1 MVSCVLTAPQAHA
14 QGTEESAVP
23 NANQSSQRDNYD
35 VGAEGGGDENAPS
48 VVPNSP
54 GDNSKAGSVPALQGT
69 VTRTA
74 PGGAGVPGAF
84 QMPPNQV
91 PPNQLP
97 YHQYP
102 SQQYQTPP
110 GQPVPFP
117 HYPQGYVLQNNFNAP
132 SGFVPQQGLTPPY
145 QPNFVPPQTPP
156 DVYQSGSAQTDK
168 SADRPKG
175 GLFGSAIKSLLNG
188 AVNQNNAPPAE
199 RPWWI
204 PGNAFTNDSMVA
216 PYHAMDIFWWDKR
229 PIPNKPQ
236 MVRLSTSVSR
246 FWRGNVS
253 EPCFVLVEPDPR
265 APGNFTFQSRQP
277 NGPRGWLQ
285 ALDKPDPSGFPQYR
299 YWLDQ

>member
-1 MVSCVLTAPQAHA
+1 MKTRWLYLFSILLASSLLASLHALA
-14 QGTEESAVP
+14 QGAEESAEP
-23 NANQSSQRDNYD
+23 KSTQ
-35 VGAEGGGDENAPS
+35 VGSGEVAENGNGSGGGDNGSAPPAVLNARDYDVSPS
-48 VVPNSP
+48 REPSAAIP
-54 GDNSKAGSVPALQGT
+54 PLQGN

-74 PGGAGVPGAF
+74 PLGQP
-84 QMPPNQV
+84 
-91 PPNQLP
+91 LP
-97 YHQYP
+97 YPY
-102 SQQYQTPP
+102 
-110 GQPVPFP
+110 
-117 HYPQGYVLQNNFNAP
+117 YPQGYVMPNNFNAP
-132 SGFVPQQGLTPPY
+132 NGFVPQGLTPPY
-145 QPNFVPPQTPP
+145 QPNFAPPQAPP
-156 DVYQSGSAQTDK
+156 NGLQSGSAQTDK
-168 SADRPKG
+168 NSEPPRG
-175 GLFGSAIKSLLNG
+175 GLFGSALKSLLNG
-188 AVNQNNAPPAE
+188 AINQNNASPAE

-246 FWRGNVS
+246 FWRGYVA